1 MILPTI
7 RNTSAIPPYL
17 IAFLATIA
25 VSPKLAISLVYNT
38 SMTVRTRIAP
48 SPTGI
53 AHLGTAYTAMRNLAI
68 ARQNKG
74 QFIVRIEDTDRE
86 RYVEGAVDVI
96 FDAMKWLG
104 LTYDEGPYTQSERLP
119 IYQKHVLDLI
129 KNGKAYYCFCTKERL
144 DQVKTAAIAKKELP
158 RYDKHCRN
166 LDPAKAA
173 ERAKTAPHVIRLKVP
188 ETGVTICQDIVRGP
202 IEFQNSG
209 IDDQVLL
216 KSDGY
221 PTYHL
226 GVVVDDHL
234 MEITHIIRGEEW
246 LSSTPKHVLIY
257 QAFGWE
263 LPIFAH
269 LPVIRNKDH
278 SKMSKRKNDV
288 SILSH
293 RDKGYLPEAINNFLA
308 LMGWSHPDKKEIFSL
323 DEFLK
328 LFTLERITL
337 TAPVYDLEKLNWLNG
352 MYIREMDDAELTKRL
367 APFIPS
373 DCPKELVSQILPL
386 IKERLVTLKDFESLT
401 DFFYRDITID
411 QSMLTKKSTISE
423 VKTQLSATHASL
435 DDKNWTSENIEQKVR
450 SLAETNGW
458 KPGQYFMMLR
468 VALTGKTA
476 TPPLFETM
484 AALGREKV
492 LTRLAR

>member
-1 MILPTI
+1 
-7 RNTSAIPPYL
+7 
-17 IAFLATIA
+17 
-25 VSPKLAISLVYNT
+25 
-38 SMTVRTRIAP
+38 MTVRTRIAP

-68 ARQNKG
+68 AKQAGG

-104 LTYDEGPYTQSERLP
+104 LPYDEAPSIGGPCAPYTQSERLP
-119 IYQKHVLDLI
+119 IYQEHIKTLI
-129 KNGKAYYCFCTKERL
+129 ENGKAYYCFCTKERL
-144 DQVKTAAIAKKELP
+144 DQVRADQQAKKELP
-158 RYDKHCRN
+158 RYDKFCRN
-166 LDPAKAA
+166 IDLSESKRRVEAGEKY
-173 ERAKTAPHVIRLKVP
+173 VIRLKVP
-188 ETGVTICQDIVRGP
+188 ETGVTICQDVVRGGV
-202 IEFQNSG
+202 EFQNSG

-234 MEITHIIRGEEW
+234 MAITHVIRGEEW

-263 LPIFAH
+263 LPVFAH

-293 RDKGYLPEAINNFLA
+293 RDKGYLPEAINNFLG
-308 LMGWSHPDKKEIFSL
+308 LMGWSHPEKKDIFSL

-337 TAPVYDLEKLNWLNG
+337 TAPVYDIEKLNWING
-352 MYIREMDDAELTKRL
+352 MYIRDMDDTELSLRL
-367 APFIPS
+367 KPFIPA
-373 DCPKELVSQILPL
+373 DCPVNMVAQILPL
-386 IKERLVTLKDFESLT
+386 IKERLVTLNDFESLT
-401 DFFYRDITID
+401 TFFYRDISVD
-411 QSMLTKKSTISE
+411 QVMLTKKSTTEE
-423 VKTQLSATHASL
+423 VVTQLSTTKASL
-435 DDKNWTSENIEQKVR
+435 ESLDEKNWTHENIEKKVR
-450 SLAETNGW
+450 SLAEEKSW

-468 VALTGKTA
+468 VAVTGKTA

-484 AALGREKV
+484 AVLGREKV
-492 LTRLAR
+492 LSRLEETP

>member
-1 MILPTI
+1 
-7 RNTSAIPPYL
+7 
-17 IAFLATIA
+17 
-25 VSPKLAISLVYNT
+25 
-38 SMTVRTRIAP
+38 MTVRTRIAP

-68 ARQNKG
+68 AKQSNG

-86 RYVEGAVDVI
+86 RYVEGAVEVI
-96 FDAMKWLG
+96 FDALKWLG
-104 LTYDEGPYTQSERLP
+104 LPSDESPIIGGPYSPYTQSERLP
-119 IYQKHVLDLI
+119 IYQEEVKKLLD
-129 KNGKAYYCFCTKERL
+129 NGTAYYCFCTKERL
-144 DQVKTAAIAKKELP
+144 DQVRADQQSRKELP
-158 RYDKHCRN
+158 RYDKFCRN
-166 LDPAKAA
+166 IPYSDAKKRV
-173 ERAKTAPHVIRLKVP
+173 ENGEKYVVRLKVP
-188 ETGVTICQDIVRGP
+188 LEGVTICQDVVRGP

-234 MEITHIIRGEEW
+234 MKITHIIRGEEW

-337 TAPVYDLEKLNWLNG
+337 TAPVYDIEKLNWLNG
-352 MYIREMDDAELTKRL
+352 MYLREMSDAELTDRL
-367 APFIPS
+367 APFIPN
-373 DCPKELVSQILPL
+373 DCPMDLVAPILPL
-386 IKERLVTLKDFESLT
+386 IKERLVTLKDFEELT
-401 DFFYRDITID
+401 TFFYRDIQVDSTV
-411 QSMLTKKSTISE
+411 LTKKSTPEE
-423 VKTQLSATHASL
+423 VITQLLATKNALASI
-435 DDKNWTSENIEQKVR
+435 DENVWSHEKIEEKVR
-450 SLAETNGW
+450 SLAETNSW

-468 VALTGKTA
+468 VAVTGKTA

-484 AALGREKV
+484 EVLGHATV
-492 LTRLAR
+492 LKRLSLSL

>member
-1 MILPTI
+1 
-7 RNTSAIPPYL
+7 
-17 IAFLATIA
+17 
-25 VSPKLAISLVYNT
+25 
-38 SMTVRTRIAP
+38 MTVRTRIAP

-68 ARQNKG
+68 AHQFQG
-74 QFIVRIEDTDRE
+74 QFLVRIEDTDRE

-96 FDAMKWLG
+96 FDALSWLG
-104 LTYDEGPYTQSERLP
+104 LKNDEGPNVGGPHAPYTQSERLS
-119 IYQKHVLDLI
+119 IYQEQVLNLI
-129 KNGKAYYCFCTKERL
+129 ENGTAYYCFCTKERL
-144 DQVKTAAIAKKELP
+144 DQVRAAQQAKKELP
-158 RYDKHCRN
+158 RYDKFCRH
-166 LDPAKAA
+166 LPLAEAKKRVEAG
-173 ERAKTAPHVIRLKVP
+173 EKYVIRLKVP
-188 ETGVTICQDIVRGP
+188 ETGATICQDVVRGP

-263 LPIFAH
+263 LPVFAH

-308 LMGWSHPDKKEIFSL
+308 LMGWSHPEKKEIFSL
-323 DEFLK
+323 DEFLQ

-352 MYIREMDDAELTKRL
+352 IYIRELSDEELVSRL
-367 APFIPS
+367 APSAANGGVGFIPA
-373 DCPKELVSQILPL
+373 DCPKDMVSQILPL
-386 IKERLVTLKDFESLT
+386 IKERLVTLKDFEGLS
-401 DFFYRDITID
+401 DFFYREITVD
-411 QSMLTKKSTISE
+411 QAMLTKKSSPGE
-423 VKTQLSATHASL
+423 VSAQLTATKTALEALAQKDWTH
-435 DDKNWTSENIEQKVR
+435 ENIEQKIR

-468 VALTGKTA
+468 VAVTGRTA

-484 AALGREKV
+484 AVIGQGII
-492 LTRLAR
+492 LARLQIVL

>member
-1 MILPTI
+1 M
-7 RNTSAIPPYL
+7 S
-17 IAFLATIA
+17 
-25 VSPKLAISLVYNT
+25 
-38 SMTVRTRIAP
+38 VRTRIAP

-68 ARQNKG
+68 ARQNHG
-74 QFIVRIEDTDRE
+74 QFLIRIEDTDRA

-96 FDAMKWLG
+96 FDAMNWLG
-104 LTYDEGPYTQSERLP
+104 LTNDEGPNVGGPHAPYTQSERLS
-119 IYQKHVLDLI
+119 IYQDHAHQLV
-129 KNGKAYYCFCTKERL
+129 KNGQAYYCFCTKERL
-144 DQVKTAAIAKKELP
+144 DQVRADQLAKKELP
-158 RYDKHCRN
+158 RYYKFCRN
-166 LDPAKAA
+166 LNPEEAEQRAA
-173 ERAKTAPHVIRLKVP
+173 TEPHVIRLKVP
-188 ETGVTICQDIVRGP
+188 ESGITVCHDVVRGD
-202 IEFQNSG
+202 IQFENSG
-209 IDDQVLL
+209 IDVQVLL
-216 KSDGY
+216 KTDGY

-263 LPIFAH
+263 LPVFAH

-323 DEFLK
+323 DEFLR

-337 TAPVYDLEKLNWLNG
+337 TAPVYDIEKLNWLNG
-352 MYIREMDDAELTKRL
+352 MYIRAMSDVELTKRL
-367 APFIPS
+367 APFIPT
-373 DCPKELVSQILPL
+373 DCPPAMVTPILPL

-401 DFFYRDITID
+401 DFFYRDIAVD
-411 QSMLTKKSTISE
+411 QVILTKKATPEEVRLQLQITHSTLNAIDS
-423 VKTQLSATHASL
+423 
-435 DDKNWTSENIEQKVR
+435 KNWTHENLEDKVR
-450 SLAETNGW
+450 SIAVEKGW
-458 KPGQYFMMLR
+458 KPSQFFMMLR
-468 VALTGKTA
+468 VAVTGKTA
-476 TPPLFETM
+476 TPPLFETIEV
-484 AALGREKV
+484 LGRAK
-492 LTRLAR
+492 TLARLSLET

>member
-1 MILPTI
+1 
-7 RNTSAIPPYL
+7 
-17 IAFLATIA
+17 
-25 VSPKLAISLVYNT
+25 
-38 SMTVRTRIAP
+38 MTVRTRIAP

-68 ARQNKG
+68 ARQNNG
-74 QFIVRIEDTDRE
+74 QFIVRIEDTDRA
-86 RYVEGAVDVI
+86 RFVEGAVDII
-96 FDAMKWLG
+96 FEAMKWLG

-119 IYQKHVLDLI
+119 IYLEHAKQLVE
-129 KNGKAYYCFCTKERL
+129 NGEAYYCFCTKERL
-144 DQVKTAAIAKKELP
+144 DQIKTAAIAKKELP
-158 RYDKHCRN
+158 RYDKFCRH
-166 LDPAKAA
+166 LDPHESEK
-173 ERAKTAPHVIRLKVP
+173 RAITEPHVIRLKVP

-202 IEFQNSG
+202 VEFQNSG

-234 MEITHIIRGEEW
+234 MGITHIIRGEEW

-257 QAFGWE
+257 QAFDWQ
-263 LPIFAH
+263 LPVFAH

-337 TAPVYDLEKLNWLNG
+337 TAPVYDIEKLNWLNG
-352 MYIREMDDAELTKRL
+352 VYIRELSDTELTTRL
-367 APFIPS
+367 TNFIPA
-373 DCPKELVSQILPL
+373 DCPKDMVSQILPL
-386 IKERLVTLKDFESLT
+386 IKERLVTLKDFEELT
-401 DFFYRDITID
+401 TFFYRDIIVDHT
-411 QSMLTKKSTISE
+411 LLAKKSTLEE
-423 VKTQLSATHASL
+423 VKLQLSFTNHELSAIDQLSWTH
-435 DDKNWTSENIEQKVR
+435 ENIEQKVR
-450 SLAETNGW
+450 SLAEANGW

-468 VALTGKTA
+468 IAVTGKTA

-484 AALGREKV
+484 AVLGREKV
-492 LTRLAR
+492 LARLSAKS

>member
-1 MILPTI
+1 
-7 RNTSAIPPYL
+7 
-17 IAFLATIA
+17 
-25 VSPKLAISLVYNT
+25 
-38 SMTVRTRIAP
+38 MTVRTRIAP

-68 ARQNKG
+68 ARQAGG
-74 QFIVRIEDTDRE
+74 QFIIRIEDTDRE
-86 RYVEGAVDVI
+86 RYVEGAVEVI
-96 FDAMKWLG
+96 FDAMKWLN
-104 LTYDEGPYTQSERLP
+104 LPYDEAPNIGGPYAPYTQSERLP

-129 KNGKAYYCFCTKERL
+129 ENGKAYYCFCTKDRL
-144 DQVKTAAIAKKELP
+144 DQVRADQQAKKELP
-158 RYDKHCRN
+158 RYDKFCRN
-166 LDPAKAA
+166 IDLSESRKRVEAGEKY
-173 ERAKTAPHVIRLKVP
+173 VIRLKVP
-188 ETGVTICQDIVRGP
+188 ESGVTICQDVVRGP
-202 IEFQNSG
+202 VEFQNSG

-234 MEITHIIRGEEW
+234 MQITHVIRGEEW

-263 LPIFAH
+263 LPVFAH

-308 LMGWSHPDKKEIFSL
+308 LMGWSHPDKLDIFSL
-323 DEFLK
+323 DEFLR

-337 TAPVYDLEKLNWLNG
+337 TAPVYDIEKLNWING
-352 MYIREMDDAELTKRL
+352 QYIRQMSDDELVNRL
-367 APFIPS
+367 APFIPA
-373 DCPKELVSQILPL
+373 DCSKELVSQILPL

-401 DFFYRDITID
+401 DFFYRDIQID
-411 QSMLTKKSTISE
+411 QTLLIKKSTQDE
-423 VKTQLSATHASL
+423 VANQLKITHDSL
-435 DDKNWTSENIEQKVR
+435 AVIDNKDWTHENIEQKVR
-450 SLAETNGW
+450 SIAEENSW

-468 VALTGKTA
+468 IASTGKAA

-484 AALGREKV
+484 EVIGREKC
-492 LTRLAR
+492 LLRLSLKV

>member
-1 MILPTI
+1 
-7 RNTSAIPPYL
+7 
-17 IAFLATIA
+17 
-25 VSPKLAISLVYNT
+25 
-38 SMTVRTRIAP
+38 
-48 SPTGI
+48 
-53 AHLGTAYTAMRNLAI
+53 MRNLAI
-68 ARQNKG
+68 ARQNNGK
-74 QFIVRIEDTDRE
+74 FIVRIEDTDRE
-86 RYVEGAVDVI
+86 RYVEGAVEVI

-104 LTYDEGPYTQSERLP
+104 LTNDEGPNVGGPYVPYTQSERLP
-119 IYQKHVLDLI
+119 IYQEHIKDLI
-129 KNGKAYYCFCTKERL
+129 ENSKAYYCFCTKERL
-144 DQVKTAAIAKKELP
+144 DQVRANQQSRKELP
-158 RYDKHCRN
+158 RYDKFCRN
-166 LDPAKAA
+166 IPLDESKKRV
-173 ERAKTAPHVIRLKVP
+173 ESGEKYVIRLKVP
-188 ETGVTICQDIVRGP
+188 ETGVTICQDVVRGP

-257 QAFGWE
+257 QAFGWD

-308 LMGWSHPDKKEIFSL
+308 LMGWSHPDKKEIFNL
-323 DEFLK
+323 EEFLK

-337 TAPVYDLEKLNWLNG
+337 TAPVYDIEKLNWING
-352 MYIREMDDAELTKRL
+352 QYIRELSDAELTTRL
-367 APFIPS
+367 TPFIPS
-373 DCPKELVSQILPL
+373 DCPEGLIVQIIPL

-401 DFFYRDITID
+401 DFFYRDITVD
-411 QSMLTKKSTISE
+411 QTMLTKKSTLEEI
-423 VKTQLSATHASL
+423 KAQLIATNESL
-435 DDKNWTSENIEQKVR
+435 SVIDENDWTHENIEQKIR
-450 SLAETNGW
+450 SLAESNNW

-468 VALTGKTA
+468 VVVTGKAA
-476 TPPLFETM
+476 TPPLFETIEVI
-484 AALGREKV
+484 GRDKI
-492 LTRLAR
+492 LSRLQLATA

>member
-1 MILPTI
+1 
-7 RNTSAIPPYL
+7 
-17 IAFLATIA
+17 
-25 VSPKLAISLVYNT
+25 
-38 SMTVRTRIAP
+38 MTVRTRIAP

-68 ARQNKG
+68 AKQAGG

-86 RYVEGAVDVI
+86 RYVEGAVEVI
-96 FDAMKWLG
+96 FDAMKWLNLPYNEAPNIG
-104 LTYDEGPYTQSERLP
+104 GPYAPYTQSERLP
-119 IYQKHVLDLI
+119 IYQKHILDLI
-129 KNGKAYYCFCTKERL
+129 ENGKAYYCFCTKDRL
-144 DQVKTAAIAKKELP
+144 DQVRADQQSRKELP
-158 RYDKHCRN
+158 RYDKFCRN
-166 LDPAKAA
+166 IDLAQSKKRVEAG
-173 ERAKTAPHVIRLKVP
+173 EKCVIRLKVP
-188 ETGVTICQDIVRGP
+188 ETGVTICQDVVRGP
-202 IEFQNSG
+202 VEFQNSG

-234 MEITHIIRGEEW
+234 MQITHIIRGEEW

-257 QAFGWE
+257 QAFGWD

-308 LMGWSHPDKKEIFSL
+308 LMGWSHPDKKDIFSL
-323 DEFLK
+323 DEFLQ

-337 TAPVYDLEKLNWLNG
+337 TAPVYDIEKLNWING
-352 MYIREMDDAELTKRL
+352 IYIREMSDAELIKRL

-373 DCPKELVSQILPL
+373 DCTKDLVSEILPL

-401 DFFYRDITID
+401 DFFYRDIVVD
-411 QSMLTKKSTISE
+411 QVQLTKKSTPEE
-423 VKTQLSATHASL
+423 VKSQLVATRTVLESL
-435 DDKNWTSENIEQKVR
+435 DVKSWTHENIEQKVR
-450 SLAETNGW
+450 TIAESNSW

-468 VALTGKTA
+468 IAVTGKTA

-484 AALGREKV
+484 VVISREITLKRLETAL
-492 LTRLAR
+492 A

>member
-1 MILPTI
+1 
-7 RNTSAIPPYL
+7 
-17 IAFLATIA
+17 
-25 VSPKLAISLVYNT
+25 
-38 SMTVRTRIAP
+38 
-48 SPTGI
+48 
-53 AHLGTAYTAMRNLAI
+53 
-68 ARQNKG
+68 
-74 QFIVRIEDTDRE
+74 
-86 RYVEGAVDVI
+86 
-96 FDAMKWLG
+96 MKWLG
-104 LTYDEGPYTQSERLP
+104 LPYDEAPSVGGPYAPYTQSERLP
-119 IYQKHVLDLI
+119 IYLEQVKTLI
-129 KNGKAYYCFCTKERL
+129 ENGKAYYCFCTKDRL
-144 DQVKTAAIAKKELP
+144 DQVRADQQAKKELP
-158 RYDKHCRN
+158 RYDKFCRK
-166 LDPAKAA
+166 LDLAEAKKRVEAG
-173 ERAKTAPHVIRLKVP
+173 EKYVIRLKVP
-188 ETGVTICQDIVRGP
+188 ESGVTICQDIVRGP

-234 MEITHIIRGEEW
+234 MNITHVIRGEEW

-263 LPIFAH
+263 LPVFAH

-308 LMGWSHPDKKEIFSL
+308 LMGWSHPEKKEIFSL

-328 LFTLERITL
+328 LFTLERITM
-337 TAPVYDLEKLNWLNG
+337 TAPVYDIDKLNWING
-352 MYIREMDDAELTKRL
+352 MYIREMSDTELTKRL
-367 APFIPS
+367 SPFIPQ
-373 DCPKELVSQILPL
+373 DCPLSLVAQILPL

-401 DFFYRDITID
+401 DFFYRDITVD
-411 QSMLTKKSTISE
+411 QAMLTKKSTADE
-423 VKTQLSATHASL
+423 VESQLSTTKTSLETL
-435 DDKNWTSENIEQKVR
+435 DDKTWSHENIEQKIR
-450 SLAETNGW
+450 SLSDEKGW

-468 VALTGKTA
+468 VAVTGKTA

-484 AALGREKV
+484 AVLGREKC
-492 LTRLAR
+492 LARLSPEV

>member
-1 MILPTI
+1 
-7 RNTSAIPPYL
+7 
-17 IAFLATIA
+17 
-25 VSPKLAISLVYNT
+25 
-38 SMTVRTRIAP
+38 MTVRTRIAP

-68 ARQNKG
+68 ARQNNG
-74 QFIVRIEDTDRE
+74 QFLVRIEDTDRE
-86 RYVEGAVDVI
+86 RYVEGAVDII
-96 FDAMKWLG
+96 FDAMRWLG
-104 LTYDEGPYTQSERLP
+104 LTHDEGPDIGGPHAPYTQSERLS

-129 KNGKAYYCFCTKERL
+129 ENGKAYYCFCTKDRL
-144 DQVKTAAIAKKELP
+144 DQVRADQQAKKELP
-158 RYDKHCRN
+158 RYDKFCRN
-166 LDPAKAA
+166 VDLSTAKKRV
-173 ERAKTAPHVIRLKVP
+173 ESGEKYVIRLKVP
-188 ETGVTICQDIVRGP
+188 LDGVTVCQDVVRGP

-234 MEITHIIRGEEW
+234 MGITHVIRGEEW
-246 LSSTPKHVLIY
+246 LSSTPKHILIY
-257 QAFGWE
+257 QAFGWD
-263 LPIFAH
+263 LPTFAH

-293 RDKGYLPEAINNFLA
+293 RDKGYLPEVINNFLA
-308 LMGWSHPDKKEIFSL
+308 LMGWSHPEKKEIFSL

-337 TAPVYDLEKLNWLNG
+337 TAPVYDMEKLNWLNG
-352 MYIREMDDAELTKRL
+352 MYIRDMDDTELTKRL
-367 APFIPS
+367 APFIPA
-373 DCPKELVSQILPL
+373 DCKQELVPQILPL
-386 IKERLVTLKDFESLT
+386 IKERLVTLKDFEELT
-401 DFFYRDITID
+401 TFFYRDITVD
-411 QSMLTKKSTISE
+411 QVALTKKSTMDE
-423 VKTQLSATHASL
+423 VRAQLAATKSSLESL
-435 DDKNWTSENIEQKVR
+435 DDKSWSHENIEQKIR

-468 VALTGKTA
+468 VAVTGKTA

-484 AALGREKV
+484 DVLGREKC
-492 LTRLAR
+492 LLRLIPTV